1 MKFKYST
8 IFSSI
13 LKPLVS
19 EEKDRYLA
27 LASLIDVGNFIP
39 NIDTTKNVDLLPVAF
54 NACVSNRVNKNGDV
68 IDTPT
73 ALEIYKSFINKP
85 INIEH
90 NRQSVV
96 GVILSAGFSEFGTDA
111 PLTEEQ
117 VKDCNGPFNITLG
130 GVLWRVVSPELTEVV
145 ENSNDPTSEQY
156 QSISASWELGF
167 DDYNLVLFSEESD
180 KNIENSI
187 LVNDNEKIEELKN
200 SLKIF
205 GGTGKTEDGK
215 YIYRKVIGQVVPLGI
230 GLTTNPAADVKGV
243 AIAKKEDETNNSLF
257 GEENVIDNVITEK
270 ISNLMKIE
278 KIEDITNETLKTI
291 EASAVTNFIQEQL
304 KNASEQFSAEKAE
317 KENALKEANEKY
329 VALSM
334 ENDKIQE
341 EIAKISKALKELED
355 AKAAKDSEEKFN
367 GRMSIFDAE
376 YELDDED
383 REVLA
388 SDIKDLDEEAFS
400 AYHNKMSKI
409 MKGKKKKAAKLPE
422 EVKSSEV
429 LAHDG
434 IVDKAIENG
443 NQEIVTVPVSMA
455 AAELTLLEKYKSA
468 FSLENFEIKH

>member
-1 MKFKYST
+1 MNFKYST

-39 NIDTTKNVDLLPVAF
+39 DIDTTKNVDLLPVAF

-73 ALEIYKSFINKP
+73 AIEIYKSFINKP
-85 INIEH
+85 INVEH
-90 NRQSVV
+90 DRQSVV

-117 VKDCNGPFNITLG
+117 VKDLKGPFNITLG
-130 GVLWRVVSPELTEVV
+130 GVLWRIVSPNLTEVV
-145 ENSNDPTSEQY
+145 ESSNDPTSEQY
-156 QSISASWELGF
+156 QAISASWELGF
-167 DDYNLVLFSEESD
+167 DNYNLVAFSEESD
-180 KNIENSI
+180 KNIENSTLI
-187 LVNDNEKIEELKN
+187 DENDKIEELKD

-205 GGTGKTEDGK
+205 GGTGKTEDGR
-215 YIYRKVIGQVVPLGI
+215 YIYRKVIGQVIPLGI

-243 AIAKKEDETNNSLF
+243 AVSKKKEETISSLS
-257 GEENVIDNVITEK
+257 ENENVISNIIIKK
-270 ISNLMKIE
+270 ISEFMKIE
-278 KIEDITNETLKTI
+278 KIEDITNEVLKTI
-291 EASAVTNFIQEQL
+291 EASAVTDFIQDQL
-304 KNASEQFSAEKAE
+304 KTASEQFASEKAD

-329 VALSM
+329 IALSM
-334 ENDKIQE
+334 ENSKIQE

-367 GRMSIFDAE
+367 NRMSLFDAE

-388 SDIKDLDEEAFS
+388 SDIKDLDEESFS
-400 AYHNKMSKI
+400 AYHKKMSKI
-409 MKGKKKKAAKLPE
+409 MKGKKKTVKAPE
-422 EVKSSEV
+422 EVKASEV
-429 LAHDG
+429 VAQEN
-434 IVDKAIENG
+434 VVEKAIENG
-443 NQEIVTVPVSMA
+443 KEEKATVPVSMA

-468 FSLENFEIKH
+468 FSFENFEIKN

>member
-1 MKFKYST
+1 MNFKYST
-8 IFSSI
+8 IFSSV

-90 NRQSVV
+90 NRQNVV

-117 VKDCNGPFNITLG
+117 VKDLNGPFNITLG
-130 GVLWRVVSPELTEVV
+130 GVLWRVVSPELTEIV
-145 ENSNDPTSEQY
+145 ESSNDPTSEQY
-156 QSISASWELGF
+156 QVISASWELGF

-187 LVNDNEKIEELKN
+187 LVNDNNKIEELKN

-243 AIAKKEDETNNSLF
+243 AVAKKEEETNNSLF
-257 GEENVIDNVITEK
+257 GYKDVIDNVITEK

-341 EIAKISKALKELED
+341 EIAKISKALKDLED

-367 GRMSIFDAE
+367 GRMSAFDTE

-400 AYHNKMSKI
+400 AYYSKMSKI
-409 MKGKKKKAAKLPE
+409 MKNKKKKAAKLPE

-429 LAHDG
+429 LAQDG

-443 NQEIVTVPVSMA
+443 NQEKVTVPVSMA

-468 FSLENFEIKH
+468 FSLENFEIKT